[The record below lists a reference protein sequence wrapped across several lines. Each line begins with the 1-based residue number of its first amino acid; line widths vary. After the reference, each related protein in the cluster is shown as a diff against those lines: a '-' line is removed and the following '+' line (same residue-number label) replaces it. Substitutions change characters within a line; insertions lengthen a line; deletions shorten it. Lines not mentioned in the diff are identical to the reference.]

1 MIPHQVFHIKA
12 LIENPAINY
21 IFLRGAG
28 GTGKTHAIA
37 KFLEFFDYKHHEY
50 VFLGPTGKSI
60 SVAEEKGM
68 FGSTIHRW
76 FGILKSTSKKDID
89 QHIVTRYGSWD
100 NYILYMKNKIKDVE
114 LLIIDEISM
123 VNNNILEHILVV
135 LQEIKPDLKVIIS
148 GDYAQLPPVIIDKF
162 NKFNDLTS
170 SIGIVQDLIT
180 YRYMGIVDFITR
192 YRSPN
197 ENFNEWLHNFRQ
209 GKFQSSFD
217 IANYMR
223 TNFNVYSDE
232 LPTELQQKTTF
243 LAYSKEV
250 VREVNELLL
259 QELPGGRSFTSTARF
274 EKDIY
279 PHNASAER
287 NSIID
292 TFQMDPSF
300 KFKIGSKV
308 LFRVNDP
315 QGFFKNGDEGIVVDV
330 TDKCVLVNKITAT
343 GEFLI
348 EVKKH
353 NFKTTPAEIDEG
365 FDISLFQLPFSLG
378 NAMTYHKSQGSGLL
392 FLHLDFEFLNYSSIS
407 NEAKWQTLY
416 VGLSRVIDPSKV
428 YIHEKSIKTL
438 ERQYRLFQQI
448 NYNKLNL
455 IFDSVEMQPQ
465 HYITRS

>member
-1 MIPHQVFHIKA
+1 MSYSSSTKTSSASASGYFTDTRDGQIYRYVTIGSQVWMS
-12 LIENPAINY
+12 ENLNY
-21 IFLRGAG
+21 MPVSGN
-28 GTGKTHAIA
+28 
-37 KFLEFFDYKHHEY
+37 
-50 VFLGPTGKSI
+50 
-60 SVAEEKGM
+60 
-68 FGSTIHRW
+68 
-76 FGILKSTSKKDID
+76 
-89 QHIVTRYGSWD
+89 SWC
-100 NYILYMKNKIKDVE
+100 Y
-114 LLIIDEISM
+114 
-123 VNNNILEHILVV
+123 NNIV
-135 LQEIKPDLKVIIS
+135 
-148 GDYAQLPPVIIDKF
+148 G
-162 NKFNDLTS
+162 NCTS
-170 SIGIVQDLIT
+170 FGRLYDWATS
-180 YRYMGIVDFITR
+180 MGI
-192 YRSPN
+192 
-197 ENFNEWLHNFRQ
+197 
-209 GKFQSSFD
+209 SSS
-217 IANYMR
+217 Y
-223 TNFNVYSDE
+223 NFNVYSDE

>member
-1 MIPHQVFHIKA
+1 MIPYQVFQIKA

-28 GTGKTHAIA
+28 GTAKTHTIS
-37 KFLEFFDYKHHEY
+37 KFLEFYEYKHHEY

-76 FGILKSTSKKDID
+76 FGLLKSTNKKDID
-89 QHIVTRYGSWD
+89 QHIYTKFGSWD
-100 NYILYMKNKIKDVE
+100 KYILYMKRKVSDIK
-114 LLIIDEISM
+114 LLVIDEISM

-135 LQEIKPDLKVIIS
+135 LQTIKPELTIILA
-148 GDYAQLPPVIIDKF
+148 GDYAQLPPVIIDKY
-162 NKFNDLTS
+162 NKFKDLSS
-170 SIGIVQDLIT
+170 SIDIVRDLIT

-192 YRSPN
+192 YRSSN

-209 GKFQSSFD
+209 GKFQNSFD
-217 IANYMR
+217 IANYLR
-223 TNFNVYSDE
+223 TNFNVYSGE
-232 LPTELQQKTTF
+232 LPDELQQKITF
-243 LAYSKEV
+243 LAYAKDA
-250 VREVNELLL
+250 VRDINDLLL
-259 QELPGGRSFTSTARF
+259 QKLPGRSFTSTARF
-274 EKDIY
+274 ETDIY
-279 PHNASAER
+279 PRHAAAER

-330 TDKCVLVNKITAT
+330 KDKCVMVNKITAS

-348 EVKKH
+348 EVKRH
-353 NFKTTPAEIDEG
+353 NYKTTPSEIDEG

-378 NAMTYHKSQGSGLL
+378 NAMTYHKAQGSGLL
-392 FLHLDFEFLNYSSIS
+392 FLHLDLEFLNYNNIS

-428 YIHEKSIKTL
+428 YIHEKSIKIL

-465 HYITRS
+465 HYIPRS